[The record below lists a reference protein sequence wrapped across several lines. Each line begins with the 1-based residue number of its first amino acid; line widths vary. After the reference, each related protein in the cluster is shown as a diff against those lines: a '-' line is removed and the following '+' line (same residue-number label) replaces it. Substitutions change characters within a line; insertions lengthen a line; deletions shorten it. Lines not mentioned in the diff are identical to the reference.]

1 MNTSTL
7 SEKGWVVIPQD
18 LRRRYGL
25 KKGDRV
31 HVIDY
36 GGVILDRAGFG
47 SSDQGLQGYA
57 EGQDIVGQG
66 AGPVE
71 AARCPTGKIALRELY
86 MSSCPIAYADCF
98 AAALAQSMNAALVTG
113 DPEFRKIKPDCN
125 VLIEW
130 LKPEE

>member
-36 GGVILDRAGFG
+36 GGVISIVPA
-47 SSDQGLQGYA
+47 A
-57 EGQDIVGQG
+57 EAPIKDSLGMLRGKTSLVKELVKSRRQD
-66 AGPVE
+66 AE
-71 AARCPTGKIALRELY
+71 RGK
-86 MSSCPIAYADCF
+86 
-98 AAALAQSMNAALVTG
+98 
-113 DPEFRKIKPDCN
+113 
-125 VLIEW
+125 
-130 LKPEE
+130 